1 MSRKKI
7 CIVSN
12 SVGFIDFANMK
23 NSLNLDLT
31 STINTD
37 EIYNSCY
44 NEPSSFNFSITR
56 VDSGCDS
63 GCDSDNYSY
72 DSCLNNSLIK

>member
-1 MSRKKI
+1 
-7 CIVSN
+7 
-12 SVGFIDFANMK
+12 MK

-37 EIYNSCY
+37 EIYNNSY
-44 NEPSSFNFSITR
+44 NESSTFNFSITR
-56 VDSGCDS
+56 VDSD
-63 GCDSDNYSY
+63 CDSDNDSS